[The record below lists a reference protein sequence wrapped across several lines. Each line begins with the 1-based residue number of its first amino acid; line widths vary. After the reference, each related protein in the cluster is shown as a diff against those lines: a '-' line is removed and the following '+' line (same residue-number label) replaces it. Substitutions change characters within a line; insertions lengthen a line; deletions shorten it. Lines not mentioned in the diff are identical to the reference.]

1 MKREPP
7 FKPHPTQPGEYLI
20 NLAGAVLMAGDTA
33 YGDPTETTPE
43 GQAIARRF
51 IQRFLKE
58 AAAGGFKQGDT
69 LHALLRR
76 NQPSP
81 RMVNLATD
89 AMNSIPKDLR
99 NRIIEEEFNAKC
111 VPMEDVRE
119 SAHKSDYPAD
129 ALRPGPDGVDPRF
142 WAAGHE
148 IQRISAEQGQEAIH
162 RPEHGHLFAELHR
175 YAPPALK
182 KTMSDKAREMGL
194 IPETTHVDEHGRPV
208 YSLEQIAATLGTTV
222 EELERLN
229 ALHADEIEA
238 MGGLYRGPVHP
249 LQ

>member
-1 MKREPP
+1 MKREAP

-20 NLAGAVLMAGDTA
+20 NLAGAVLMAGDSA
-33 YGDPTETTPE
+33 YGNPLETTPE
-43 GQAIARRF
+43 GQAVARAF
-51 IQRFLKE
+51 IQRFLRE
-58 AAAGGFKQGDT
+58 AALGGFKQGNT

-89 AMNSIPKDLR
+89 AMNCIPQDLR
-99 NRIIEEEFNAKC
+99 KRIIEEEFNARC
-111 VPMEDVRE
+111 VPMEE
-119 SAHKSDYPAD
+119 AHAPDYPAD

-148 IQRISAEQGQEAIH
+148 IQRISAEQGEEAIH

-222 EELERLN
+222 EELERLS

>member
-20 NLAGAVLMAGDTA
+20 NLAGAVLMAGDAA

-43 GQAIARRF
+43 GQAFAHAL
-51 IQRFLKE
+51 IQRFLRE
-58 AAAGGFKQGDT
+58 STTYGFKQADT

-76 NQPSP
+76 NKSNA
-81 RMVNLATD
+81 RMANLATD
-89 AMNSIPKDLR
+89 AMNCIPKELR
-99 NRIIEEEFNAKC
+99 IRILEEEFNAHGAPTEE
-111 VPMEDVRE
+111 VHAP
-119 SAHKSDYPAD
+119 DYPAD

-148 IQRISAEQGQEAIH
+148 IKRISAEHGEEAIH

-182 KTMSDKAREMGL
+182 KKMSDKARDMGL

-208 YSLEQIAATLGTTV
+208 YSMEQIAATLGTNL
-222 EELERLN
+222 EELERLC
-229 ALHADEIEA
+229 ALHADELEA
-238 MGGLYRGPVHP
+238 LGGLYQGPVHP
-249 LQ
+249 MQ